1 MHVEDAKAA
10 VGAALNAD
18 LFPQP
23 GGAQELVDDLHRT
36 VQLVAQFVQVRAF
49 GNVVDL
55 GRDGQAFSGLYH
67 GFADENGLG
76 RLIGGQSLDKGGKL
90 RGEVL
95 PVCVVQGDVGDHRL
109 AV

>member
-67 GFADENGLG
+67 GFADENGLR
-76 RLIGGQSLDKGGKL
+76 RLIGGERLGKSGKL
-90 RGEVL
+90 NGAILSSWRSLGDLGEYSV
-95 PVCVVQGDVGDHRL
+95 P
-109 AV
+109 